1 MEQVLCKDCKHSFR
15 TFANWIAHGSGRHAY
30 TCRKAFTPEHVVQ
43 DPVLGEIK
51 IAARY
56 ETCGLARIGNSTS
69 RVQCCGEIGSWWQPR
84 DPKNLFKHIKHLAHT
99 NGN

>member
-15 TFANWIAHGSGRHAY
+15 TFANWMAHGSNRHAY

-51 IAARY
+51 VESRY
-56 ETCGLARIGNSTS
+56 ETCGVARIGHPKLDD
-69 RVQCCGEIGSWWQPR
+69 RCGEEGKFWQPK
-84 DPKNLFKHIKHLAHT
+84 DNNNLFKYIKHLGRIH
-99 NGN
+99 G

>member
-15 TFANWIAHGSGRHAY
+15 TFANWIAHGSNRYAY

-56 ETCGLARIGNSTS
+56 ETCGLARIGN
-69 RVQCCGEIGSWWQPR
+69 RVSYDDRCGEAGSWWEPK
-84 DPKNLFKHIKHLAHT
+84 DKKNLFKYIKHLGHIH
-99 NGN
+99 G